1 MQTSRCLIAAP
12 ALVAAAFLA
21 VAMPASSAE
30 LKVMSSGAY
39 RAALEELVP
48 AFEKASG
55 NKLVVHYHPAA
66 IVGRKIAA
74 GEAFDVAIAGDKA
87 LEGLVEQGI
96 VLAGSTAIVGVNGA
110 SLAYRRGAAKPDIA
124 TPDALKAVI
133 LNAKTIS
140 FSDPAGGG
148 SSSNYFVGIIQQLGL
163 TDEVQRKAI
172 LTEPG
177 KGAFPVGEGKAEIG
191 VAQTSEIAMA
201 PGVEGVAIFPAD
213 PNSKSTYAAGVSAK
227 SSETAAARDFVKFML
242 SPDAMAIRKS
252 KGLAGD

>member
-1 MQTSRCLIAAP
+1 M
-12 ALVAAAFLA
+12 
-21 VAMPASSAE
+21 
-30 LKVMSSGAY
+30 
-39 RAALEELVP
+39 
-48 AFEKASG
+48 
-55 NKLVVHYHPAA
+55 HYDPAA
-66 IVGRKIAA
+66 IVGRKTAA

-87 LEGLVEQGI
+87 LEKLVEQGI
-96 VLAGSTAIVGVNGA
+96 VLAGSTAIFGVNGA

-148 SSSNYFVGIIQQLGL
+148 SSSNYFAGIIQQLGL

-201 PGVEGVAIFPAD
+201 PGVGGGGRFFPPIRTANRPMPPACPPSRARRRPREISSNSCSRRMPWRSASRRDLRAIEQRLFPHQR
-213 PNSKSTYAAGVSAK
+213 SCSAK
-227 SSETAAARDFVKFML
+227 RTPKAQ
-242 SPDAMAIRKS
+242 
-252 KGLAGD
+252 

>member
-96 VLAGSTAIVGVNGA
+96 
-110 SLAYRRGAAKPDIA
+110 AYRRGAAKPDIA